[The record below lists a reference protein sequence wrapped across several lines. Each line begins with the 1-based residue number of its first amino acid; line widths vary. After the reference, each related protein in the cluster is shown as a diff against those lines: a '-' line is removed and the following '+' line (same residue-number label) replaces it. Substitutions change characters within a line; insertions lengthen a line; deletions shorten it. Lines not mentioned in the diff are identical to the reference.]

1 MSVVRSLQKVGKVT
15 MAQVQNA
22 NGSLGGQWLSAINIA
37 EQTVMNNYPQ
47 VDAIQ
52 IAGARAHQSHEVAT
66 HSNILSVKFFAGSR
80 RVISGHVHMN
90 GELDYS
96 KPAHGSSSAQVA
108 TTAGAGKNVGGG
120 ESSSSSTQGATNLT
134 WRTNE
139 QTKCAEWWD
148 GTKWVGGDW
157 SGEYQKWYA
166 YCNGQWYYW

>member
-1 MSVVRSLQKVGKVT
+1 MSVVKSLQKVGKVT

-22 NGSLGGQWLSAINIA
+22 NGSLGGRWLSAINIA
-37 EQTVMNNYPQ
+37 EQTVVGPQ

-66 HSNILSVKFFAGSR
+66 HSNIISVKFFAGSR

-90 GELDYS
+90 GQLDYS

-120 ESSSSSTQGATNLT
+120 ESSSSSTQSATATNLT

-139 QTKCAEWWD
+139 QSKRAEWWD
-148 GTKWVGGDW
+148 G
-157 SGEYQKWYA
+157 
-166 YCNGQWYYW
+166 